1 MATQKGR
8 GTMQMFGRIVIAMT
22 LLGMAACESMQ
33 EQPAAAPPPPPA
45 NPPQLAAT
53 PPAPPETKQPR
64 SFLVFF
70 DGGKAS
76 LSDAAQRVVREAA
89 DEYRQFAPVRVVV
102 LGHTDL
108 VGKSEANQNLSERRA
123 KAVQAALVR
132 AGVPADR
139 ITAGAFGKSQPA
151 FVTRDNTSEP
161 QNRRVEIYL
170 R

>member
-1 MATQKGR
+1 MR
-8 GTMQMFGRIVIAMT
+8 IFGRFFVA
-22 LLGMAACESMQ
+22 LALFGVAACETTQ
-33 EQPAAAPPPPPA
+33 EQPAAAPPPPPPA

-53 PPAPPETKQPR
+53 PPAPPEAKQPR

-70 DGGKAS
+70 DSGKAT
-76 LSDAAQRVVREAA
+76 LTDVAKRVIKEAS

-108 VGKSEANQNLSERRA
+108 VGKPDANQRLSERRA
-123 KAVQAALVR
+123 KAVLAALVR
-132 AGVPADR
+132 AGVPKDKV
-139 ITAGAFGKSQPA
+139 TAGAFGEGQPA
-151 FVTRDNTSEP
+151 FVTPDNTSEP